1 MSVHHRNASLTP
13 PDSPAT
19 ASSPESS
26 SRSLSSGQRSTS
38 SRSSFSSAA
47 SSSSNA
53 LPAAPHPSA
62 DMESGPCPTVR
73 FASQSSNPTEDPTTT
88 YDIFK
93 MPPTTALQLLAR
105 SMEFL
110 VSCTPESKF
119 QAPVSIKPSAA
130 FPNIASNPSWVNPY
144 PGHRSPVVSPSFQ
157 STSPESSEGGFAFTT
172 TCVDNID
179 GVTVRRKAVSPA
191 VSGMPFSPPPQPLNS
206 PDDRFTGKV
215 IAEGVEAMDN
225 MTQYST
231 ITRKFWSKTAPPI
244 SVEDYLFRIHRYCP
258 LSTSVYLAASLYLH
272 RLAIKE
278 NILPIT
284 TLSVHRA
291 LVAALRVA
299 AKSIEDCTHSQKLF
313 AKVAGLSEV
322 ELSKLEVSFCFLTGF
337 DLTVNESMLRNQSEV
352 LRKQAE
358 MQVRVGT
365 AGLMKRGRLTIND
378 DGDLVVRERSRSRV
392 RGKSPAPRKVMM
404 DV

>member
-19 ASSPESS
+19 ASSLESL

-38 SRSSFSSAA
+38 SRSSFSSA

-53 LPAAPHPSA
+53 LSHPSS
-62 DMESGPCPTVR
+62 DMETGPCPTVR
-73 FASQSSNPTEDPTTT
+73 FASQTSNPTEDPTAT

-119 QAPVSIKPSAA
+119 QPPTSIKPSAA

-144 PGHRSPVVSPSFQ
+144 PGHRSPVISPRFQ
-157 STSPESSEGGFAFTT
+157 STSPEASEAGFAFTT

-179 GVTVRRKAVSPA
+179 GVTVKRKAVSP
-191 VSGMPFSPPPQPLNS
+191 GMPFSPPPQPLNS
-206 PDDRFTGKV
+206 PEDRFTGKV

-299 AKSIEDCTHSQKLF
+299 AKTIEDCTHSQKLF

-337 DLTVNESMLRNQSEV
+337 DLTVNESMLRKQSEV
-352 LRKQAE
+352 LRRQAE
-358 MQVRVGT
+358 MQVKVGT
-365 AGLMKRGRLTIND
+365 AGLMKRGRLTITD

-392 RGKSPAPRKVMM
+392 RGKSPAPRKVMIN
-404 DV
+404 V

>member
-1 MSVHHRNASLTP
+1 
-13 PDSPAT
+13 
-19 ASSPESS
+19 
-26 SRSLSSGQRSTS
+26 
-38 SRSSFSSAA
+38 
-47 SSSSNA
+47 
-53 LPAAPHPSA
+53 
-62 DMESGPCPTVR
+62 
-73 FASQSSNPTEDPTTT
+73 
-88 YDIFK
+88 
-93 MPPTTALQLLAR
+93 MPPPTALQLLAR

-119 QAPVSIKPSAA
+119 RPPTAIKPSVA
-130 FPNIASNPSWVNPY
+130 FSNIASNPSWVNPY
-144 PGHRSPVVSPSFQ
+144 PGHRSPVVSPQFQ
-157 STSPESSEGGFAFTT
+157 STSPEQLESGFAFTT
-172 TCVDNID
+172 TNVDNID
-179 GVTVRRKAVSPA
+179 GVTVKRKAISP
-191 VSGMPFSPPPQPLNS
+191 VGSDTPFSPPTQSLSS
-206 PDDRFTGKV
+206 PETFTGKV
-215 IAEGVEAMDN
+215 IGEGVEAMDN

-272 RLAIKE
+272 RLAVKD

-313 AKVAGLSEV
+313 AKVAGLSES
-322 ELSKLEVSFCFLTGF
+322 ELSKLEISFCFLTGF
-337 DLTVNESMLRNQSEV
+337 DLTVNEAMLRKQSEV

-358 MQVRVGT
+358 MQVKVGT
-365 AGLMKRGRLTIND
+365 AGLMKRGRLAIND
-378 DGDLVVRERSRSRV
+378 EGDLIFRDRSRSRV
-392 RGKSPAPRKVMM
+392 RGKSPAPRKVMI

>member
-19 ASSPESS
+19 VSSPETS
-26 SRSLSSGQRSTS
+26 SRSLSSGQRSAS

-47 SSSSNA
+47 STASNEV
-53 LPAAPHPSA
+53 PPAPHPSA
-62 DMESGPCPTVR
+62 DMESSGPCPTVH
-73 FASQSSNPTEDPTTT
+73 FASQSSNPTEDPTST

-110 VSCTPESKF
+110 VSCTPESRF
-119 QAPVSIKPSAA
+119 QPPTPLKPSVA
-130 FPNIASNPSWVNPY
+130 FPNISSNPSWVNPY
-144 PGHRSPVVSPSFQ
+144 PGHRSPA
-157 STSPESSEGGFAFTT
+157 TSPLFQAKSPDPSGFAFTT
-172 TCVDNID
+172 TCVNNID
-179 GVTVRRKAVSPA
+179 GVTVKRKNLSPDP
-191 VSGMPFSPPPQPLNS
+191 SGTPFSPQSQYLSS
-206 PDDRFTGKV
+206 PEPFTGKV

-278 NILPIT
+278 SILPIT
-284 TLSVHRA
+284 ALSVHRA

-313 AKVAGLSEV
+313 AKVAGLSEG
-322 ELSKLEVSFCFLTGF
+322 ELSKLEISFCFLTGF
-337 DLTVNESMLRNQSEV
+337 DLTVNEAMLRKQSEF
-352 LRKQAE
+352 LRNQAE
-358 MQVRVGT
+358 MQVKVGT
-365 AGLMKRGRLTIND
+365 AGLMKRGRLAIND
-378 DGDLVVRERSRSRV
+378 DGDLVFRDRSRSRV
-392 RGKSPAPRKVMM
+392 RGKSPAPRKVMI

>member
-13 PDSPAT
+13 PDSP
-19 ASSPESS
+19 SSPEYS
-26 SRSLSSGQRSTS
+26 SRSSSSGRRSAS

-47 SSSSNA
+47 STSSNA
-53 LPAAPHPSA
+53 LPPAPYPSA
-62 DMESGPCPTVR
+62 DMEASGPCPTVR
-73 FASQSSNPTEDPTTT
+73 FASQTSNPTEDPTAT

-119 QAPVSIKPSAA
+119 QLPATIKPSMA
-130 FPNIASNPSWVNPY
+130 FPNISSNPSWVNPY
-144 PGHRSPVVSPSFQ
+144 PGHRSPIVSPQFQ
-157 STSPESSEGGFAFTT
+157 AASPETGFAFTT
-172 TCVDNID
+172 TSADNID
-179 GVTVRRKAVSPA
+179 GVTAKRKAISPA
-191 VSGMPFSPPPQPLNS
+191 ASGMPFSPPPQPLNS

-225 MTQYST
+225 MTQYSA

-278 NILPIT
+278 SILPIT

-291 LVAALRVA
+291 LVAALRIA

-337 DLTVNESMLRNQSEV
+337 DLTVNEAMLRKQSEV
-352 LRKQAE
+352 LRRQAE

-365 AGLMKRGRLTIND
+365 AGLMKRGRLTVND
-378 DGDLVVRERSRSRV
+378 DGDLVFRDRSRSRV
-392 RGKSPAPRKVMM
+392 RCKSPAPRKVMI

>member
-19 ASSPESS
+19 ASSPDYSSS
-26 SRSLSSGQRSTS
+26 SRRSS

-47 SSSSNA
+47 STSSNA
-53 LPAAPHPSA
+53 LPPAPHSST
-62 DMESGPCPTVR
+62 DMEGPCPTVR
-73 FASQSSNPTEDPTTT
+73 FASQSTNPTEDPTTT

-119 QAPVSIKPSAA
+119 QPPVKPSTA

-144 PGHRSPVVSPSFQ
+144 PGHRSPVVSPQFQ
-157 STSPESSEGGFAFTT
+157 PTDPEKSESGFAFNT

-191 VSGMPFSPPPQPLNS
+191 DSGMPFSPSPQPLNS

-258 LSTSVYLAASLYLH
+258 LSTSVYLAAGLFLH
-272 RLAIKE
+272 RLAIKD

-313 AKVAGLSEV
+313 AKVSGLSEV

-337 DLTVNESMLRNQSEV
+337 DLNVNEAM

-358 MQVRVGT
+358 VLRRQAEMQIKVGT

-378 DGDLVVRERSRSRV
+378 EGDLVVRERSRSRV

-404 DV
+404 DI

>member
-19 ASSPESS
+19 ASSPESLA
-26 SRSLSSGQRSTS
+26 RSLSSGQRSAS
-38 SRSSFSSAA
+38 SRSSFSSA

-53 LPAAPHPSA
+53 LSHPSS
-62 DMESGPCPTVR
+62 DMETGPCPTVR
-73 FASQSSNPTEDPTTT
+73 FASQTSNPTEDPTAT

-119 QAPVSIKPSAA
+119 QPPASIKPSTA

-144 PGHRSPVVSPSFQ
+144 PGHRSPAISPSFQ
-157 STSPESSEGGFAFTT
+157 STSPEASEAGFAFTT

-179 GVTVRRKAVSPA
+179 GVTVKRKAVSPE
-191 VSGMPFSPPPQPLNS
+191 MLSPPPQFLNS
-206 PDDRFTGKV
+206 PDDRFSGKV

-299 AKSIEDCTHSQKLF
+299 AKTIEDCTHSQKLF
-313 AKVAGLSEV
+313 AKVSGLSEV

-337 DLTVNESMLRNQSEV
+337 DLTVNESMLRKQSEV

-358 MQVRVGT
+358 MQVKVGT
-365 AGLMKRGRLTIND
+365 AGLMKRGRLTITD

-392 RGKSPAPRKVMM
+392 RGKSPAPRKVMIN
-404 DV
+404 V

>member
-19 ASSPESS
+19 ASSPEYSSS
-26 SRSLSSGQRSTS
+26 SRRSS
-38 SRSSFSSAA
+38 SRSSFSSAD
-47 SSSSNA
+47 STSSNA
-53 LPAAPHPSA
+53 HPAASHPSA
-62 DMESGPCPTVR
+62 DMEGPCPTVR
-73 FASQSSNPTEDPTTT
+73 FASQTSNPTEDPTTT

-93 MPPTTALQLLAR
+93 MPPTRALQLLAR

-119 QAPVSIKPSAA
+119 QPPAKPSST
-130 FPNIASNPSWVNPY
+130 FPNIASNPSWVNPP
-144 PGHRSPVVSPSFQ
+144 PGHQSPVVSPPSQ
-157 STSPESSEGGFAFTT
+157 STSPEKSEPGFAFNT

-179 GVTVRRKAVSPA
+179 GVSVRRKAVSHA
-191 VSGMPFSPPPQPLNS
+191 DSGVPFSPSPQPLNS

-258 LSTSVYLAASLYLH
+258 LSTSVYLAAGLFLH
-272 RLAIKE
+272 RLAIKD

-313 AKVAGLSEV
+313 AKVSGLSEV

-337 DLTVNESMLRNQSEV
+337 DLNVNEAM

-358 MQVRVGT
+358 VLRRQAEMQIKVGT
-365 AGLMKRGRLTIND
+365 AGLMKRGRLAMND
-378 DGDLVVRERSRSRV
+378 EGDLIVRERSRSRV
-392 RGKSPAPRKVMM
+392 RGKSPAPRKVMI